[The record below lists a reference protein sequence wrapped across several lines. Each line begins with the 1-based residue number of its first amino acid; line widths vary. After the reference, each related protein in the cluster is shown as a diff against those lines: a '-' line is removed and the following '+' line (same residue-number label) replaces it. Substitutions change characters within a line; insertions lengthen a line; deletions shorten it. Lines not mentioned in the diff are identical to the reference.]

1 MCLFSKIIKSAI
13 SLHPTVGVFQQIFY
27 ILYPSN
33 CHECFSIKNHLCEM
47 RWHSWRIR
55 WLGQLS
61 WVRIRHLSRGDNEPL
76 EDQGVIL

>member
-33 CHECFSIKNHLCEM
+33 CHECFSIKNHLCIVGASGG
-47 RWHSWRIR
+47 WASC
-55 WLGQLS
+55 LGFESGISLS
-61 WVRIRHLSRGDNEPL
+61 DIEPL
-76 EDQGVIL
+76 